1 MDRLTRNLE
10 AAVVRARATG
20 ADVLLAT
27 GCDSAGSPIVQSNR
41 LRVGTYNATTWSI
54 ARRHGA
60 YVLDLWGMRALKD
73 WRLWAAD
80 RIHLT
85 TEGHAR
91 VAQGALVAL
100 GLTPDDPAW
109 DEPLPPAPPVGRAEQ
124 ARLNA
129 AWVRE
134 HAYPW
139 ATRRLHGTS
148 SGDGRTAKR
157 PELTE
162 V

>member
-1 MDRLTRNLE
+1 M
-10 AAVVRARATG
+10 
-20 ADVLLAT
+20 
-27 GCDSAGSPIVQSNR
+27 
-41 LRVGTYNATTWSI
+41 
-54 ARRHGA
+54 
-60 YVLDLWGMRALKD
+60 
-73 WRLWAAD
+73 
-80 RIHLT
+80 
-85 TEGHAR
+85 
-91 VAQGALVAL
+91 
-100 GLTPDDPAW
+100 
-109 DEPLPPAPPVGRAEQ
+109 EQ